1 MLFYLGLWAW
11 VNGGRPAELAA
22 DCADGAQIRKK
33 AGSTMIAMRRRK
45 KAVFTAIVVA
55 LVCVLMTGC
64 RYRSTACKQRG
75 AAYQVR
81 VESLEQAALE
91 QLKIGTKKEDVVR
104 FFAENKF
111 PLSFGKSGATG
122 TIYTTGCSPFGCG
135 TDEAV
140 IDLSIEL
147 DEAGNVKSKPVVV
160 GFYTNCL

>member
-1 MLFYLGLWAW
+1 
-11 VNGGRPAELAA
+11 
-22 DCADGAQIRKK
+22 
-33 AGSTMIAMRRRK
+33 MIAMRHRK
-45 KAVFTAIVVA
+45 KPVFTAIVVA

-64 RYRSTACKQRG
+64 RYRSTTCKQRG
-75 AAYQVR
+75 AAYQIR

-91 QLKIGTKKEDVVR
+91 QLKIGTKKDDVVR